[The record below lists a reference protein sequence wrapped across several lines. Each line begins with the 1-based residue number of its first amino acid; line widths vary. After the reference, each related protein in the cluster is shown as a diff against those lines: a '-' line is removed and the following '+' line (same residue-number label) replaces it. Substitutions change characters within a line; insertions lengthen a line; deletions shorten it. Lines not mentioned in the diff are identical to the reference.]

1 MHRIDK
7 LLIKL
12 DAITRLNDGE
22 IPLIL
27 HRLSITSTLNNI
39 IAMMLKDWPCEIDKQ
54 DEDRLLPIL
63 VDYFEMG
70 DELCLSRKH
79 LEWAIKEGY
88 EPLIPLLAVR
98 HLLRDKRLL
107 IDVEHTTKREWVEF
121 TSRYQSMIERLDEAL
136 LLRVH

>member
-88 EPLIPLLAVR
+88 
-98 HLLRDKRLL
+98 
-107 IDVEHTTKREWVEF
+107 
-121 TSRYQSMIERLDEAL
+121 
-136 LLRVH
+136 